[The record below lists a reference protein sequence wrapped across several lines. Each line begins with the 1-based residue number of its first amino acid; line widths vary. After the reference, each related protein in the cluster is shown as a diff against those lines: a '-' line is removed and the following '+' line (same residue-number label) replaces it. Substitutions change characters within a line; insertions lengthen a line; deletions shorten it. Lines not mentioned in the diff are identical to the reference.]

1 MAVGGQRLTFTVHN
15 DELNT
20 IIDVLHDKSD
30 SSTIQDTHYIVKA
43 SKWRALSP
51 TFLSTNSPF
60 VNADNEIYT
69 GPNNYLTTLVFRV
82 WCGVGQDIIYTDESK
97 TSVSTHQD
105 WTIMSYSDYFKLFY
119 DIDNSPREY
128 YAYYNPSIIKNSGN
142 KINIFD
148 IGDLPTGSIPEG
160 MTPDNFIG
168 GYFDNIGD
176 IATWSKLDENLTY
189 IANKCNVINCST
201 ILRLVD
207 DSFIKDSYD
216 NQPMLFQNIYNT
228 SSIPDQISTPEPP
241 PIMPFN
247 NIFYT
252 PVINQIAEVDRPTMV
267 QSYRGLYQRIVL
279 SFRNRSELY
288 NEAHPTIEFCPIVA
302 KYDSSQIGGDT
313 SGQQDNNTI

>member
-15 DELNT
+15 SELNT
-20 IIDVLHDKSD
+20 IIDVLHNNTETSNNHF
-30 SSTIQDTHYIVKA
+30 IIKA

-82 WCGVGQDIIYTDESK
+82 WCGFRQLIKYTDESK
-97 TSVSTHQD
+97 TEVSAYGT
-105 WTIMSYSDYFKLFY
+105 WSIMLYSDYYELFY
-119 DIDNSPREY
+119 SIDNSSSGY
-128 YAYYNPSIIKNSGN
+128 YSYFNPSVIKSTDN
-142 KINIFD
+142 KVNKFD
-148 IGDLPTGSIPEG
+148 IGDLPTGSIPDG

-176 IATWSKLDENLTY
+176 INSWSKLDENLTY

-201 ILRLVD
+201 ILKLVD
-207 DSFIKDSYD
+207 DLFTNDSYG

-228 SSIPDQISTPEPP
+228 SSIPEDIRTPEPP
-241 PIMPFN
+241 PIMSFN
-247 NIFYT
+247 NILYT
-252 PVINQIAEVDRPTMV
+252 PLINQIAEVDRPTMV
-267 QSYRGLYQRIVL
+267 QSYRGLYQRILL
-279 SFRNRSELY
+279 SFRNRSQLY
-288 NEAHPTIEFCPIVA
+288 NDAHPTIEFCPIVA

-313 SGQQDNNTI
+313 SGQPSN

>member
-1 MAVGGQRLTFTVHN
+1 MAVGGQRLSFTVHN
-15 DELNT
+15 SELNT
-20 IIDVLHDKSD
+20 IIDGKISTGDTSD
-30 SSTIQDTHYIVKA
+30 TRYVVKA

-82 WCGVGQDIIYTDESK
+82 WCGMRQKIGYTDETKQTVSK
-97 TSVSTHQD
+97 RTD
-105 WTIMSYSDYFKLFY
+105 WYYINND
-119 DIDNSPREY
+119 EY
-128 YAYYNPSIIKNSGN
+128 YNIVQPFTNNSHNCIFANIPSGLFREGFEYNL
-142 KINIFD
+142 
-148 IGDLPTGSIPEG
+148 GDLPTGSIPEG

-168 GYFDNIGD
+168 GYFDNGKRIMN
-176 IATWSKLDENLTY
+176 WSVLDENLTY

-201 ILRLVD
+201 IFNYNVDNPTDID
-207 DSFIKDSYD
+207 DSYGNFPFKFTNYYGTNTIAD
-216 NQPMLFQNIYNT
+216 NADT
-228 SSIPDQISTPEPP
+228 EEPP
-241 PIMPFN
+241 YVNSFS
-247 NIFYT
+247 NILYT

-279 SFRNRSELY
+279 IGDNFVTSSEKY
-288 NEAHPTIEFCPIVA
+288 TPVIEFCPIVA

>member
-15 DELNT
+15 SELNT
-20 IIDVLHDKSD
+20 IIDVLNND
-30 SSTIQDTHYIVKA
+30 SEINDNHYIIKA
-43 SKWRALSP
+43 SKWRALKP

-82 WCGVGQDIIYTDESK
+82 WCGLYQSIIYTDDSK
-97 TSVSTHQD
+97 TEVSEYTK
-105 WTIMSYSDYFKLFY
+105 WRIMDESYYSDLFHY
-119 DIDNSPREY
+119 IDNSSSEG
-128 YAYYNPSIIKNSGN
+128 YAYYNPSVIKNLDN
-142 KINIFD
+142 KVNIFD
-148 IGDLPTGSIPEG
+148 IGDLPTGSIPDG

-176 IATWSKLDENLTY
+176 ITTWSKLDENLTY

-201 ILRLVD
+201 ILKLVD
-207 DSFIKDSYD
+207 DSFIKDSYG
-216 NQPMLFQNIYNT
+216 NQPMLFQNNYNI
-228 SSIPDQISTPEPP
+228 SSIPNDITTPEPP

-279 SFRNRSELY
+279 SFRNKTDFSNAIY
-288 NEAHPTIEFCPIVA
+288 PTIEFCPIVA

>member
-15 DELNT
+15 NELTT
-20 IIDVLHDKSD
+20 IIDVLN
-30 SSTIQDTHYIVKA
+30 QDQQIDNHFIIKA
-43 SKWRALSP
+43 SKWRALKP

-69 GPNNYLTTLVFRV
+69 GPNNYLTTLIFRV
-82 WCGVGQDIIYTDESK
+82 WCGFNQVIRYTDENKTEVSSYDPWKIMIYSNYSELFHIIGGSSSK
-97 TSVSTHQD
+97 YCYYYDPSV
-105 WTIMSYSDYFKLFY
+105 
-119 DIDNSPREY
+119 
-128 YAYYNPSIIKNSGN
+128 IKNTGN

-168 GYFDNIGD
+168 GYFDNIGE
-176 IATWSKLDENLTY
+176 ITTWSKLDENLIY
-189 IANKCNVINCST
+189 GANKCNVINCST
-201 ILRLVD
+201 IQRLVD
-207 DSFIKDSYD
+207 DSFRKDSYD
-216 NQPMLFQNIYNT
+216 NQPMLFQNIYNL
-228 SSIPDQISTPEPP
+228 SSIPEQISTPEPP

-252 PVINQIAEVDRPTMV
+252 PLINQIAEVDRPTMV
-267 QSYRGLYQRIVL
+267 QSYRGLYQRILL

-313 SGQQDNNTI
+313 SGQQGNNTV